1 MKKPARKKPAGS
13 EGRIRL
19 RNLARIRAAA
29 ITVFTQKGYDGT
41 TIAEIASA
49 AGLPKA
55 NVYYYF
61 RSKKALY
68 TSLIEGLID
77 QWDAALDN
85 LRADR
90 DPSEALAG
98 YIRAKLDFSRLHA
111 AQSQMFANEVVHGGR
126 FLTRANLRHMHAI
139 TLDKV
144 KVFRAW
150 ARAGKMDSVDPFHL
164 FILLWGST
172 QYYSDFEVMAVN
184 ELGVR
189 RVRAAD
195 FDKAAETITAIV
207 LKGCGIER
215 RRPGEGSRTEGA
227 TAGIPGS
234 SPEPRRAGS
243 RPRPRS

>member
-1 MKKPARKKPAGS
+1 MKSSRPKKPAGK
-13 EGRIRL
+13 EGRIRT
-19 RNLARIRAAA
+19 RNLARIREAA

-61 RSKKALY
+61 RTKKALY
-68 TSLIEGLID
+68 TTLIEGLID
-77 QWDAALDN
+77 QWDAALAN

-90 DPSEALAG
+90 DPAEALAA

-150 ARAGKMDSVDPFHL
+150 MRAGKMDAVDPTHL
-164 FILLWGST
+164 FILLWGAT
-172 QYYSDFEVMAVN
+172 QYYADFEIMARN
-184 ELGVR
+184 ELGTR
-189 RVRAAD
+189 KVRAAD
-195 FDKAAETITAIV
+195 FDRAAETITAIV
-207 LKGCGIER
+207 LKGCGV
-215 RRPGEGSRTEGA
+215 
-227 TAGIPGS
+227 
-234 SPEPRRAGS
+234 RA
-243 RPRPRS
+243 R